1 MRKISE
7 KERLLA
13 QIEQYFDCR
22 LSDSGERQLRKSVA
36 ETNLRHPAID
46 EIRAVMGLRK
56 PAAYKAA
63 VSLRLTAAASV
74 AVLLT
79 LGLWFAF
86 RPSTTAAE
94 CVAYCNGTVVTDE
107 AQVMS
112 LFAADVAAVA
122 QTIEKCETEI

>member
-1 MRKISE
+1 MSE
-7 KERLLA
+7 NERLLA

-22 LSDSGERQLRKSVA
+22 LSDSGERQLRKLVA
-36 ETNLRHPAID
+36 ETSLRHPAID
-46 EIRAVMGLRK
+46 EVRAVMGLRK
-56 PAAYKAA
+56 PAPCKSA
-63 VSLRLTAAASV
+63 VRRRLTAAASV
-74 AVLLT
+74 AVLLS
-79 LGLWFAF
+79 LGLWFAL
-86 RPSTTAAE
+86 RPSAATAE